1 MQTIVTSLK
10 TSVYAK
16 LHKVNCDLMD
26 IAQSLNLS
34 ERTIEEL
41 KEVIYTLTYI
51 ADKKSACSES
61 EPCEE

>member
-1 MQTIVTSLK
+1 MQTIDNSLK

-34 ERTIEEL
+34 ERTIR
-41 KEVIYTLTYI
+41 K
-51 ADKKSACSES
+51 
-61 EPCEE
+61 